1 MSAIKGSLIRIA
13 VTNGDALPEN
23 RITGKSNT
31 GSYFVSSTDQYEDFK
46 PFCESPNGFI
56 VSRER
61 IIAYREVF
69 LSIFSKDQNSYPGKM
84 QDFNEYCYSLCS
96 LDSDPIVKMSLRVN
110 DSRVFLKFDDNLDP
124 VVTAIRHILYGEVS
138 QLIIEIVDGKR
149 VIYPEIDFSKV
160 NCQEYI
166 DSVTEKN
173 EGESK

>member
-1 MSAIKGSLIRIA
+1 
-13 VTNGDALPEN
+13 
-23 RITGKSNT
+23 
-31 GSYFVSSTDQYEDFK
+31 
-46 PFCESPNGFI
+46 
-56 VSRER
+56 
-61 IIAYREVF
+61 
-69 LSIFSKDQNSYPGKM
+69 M